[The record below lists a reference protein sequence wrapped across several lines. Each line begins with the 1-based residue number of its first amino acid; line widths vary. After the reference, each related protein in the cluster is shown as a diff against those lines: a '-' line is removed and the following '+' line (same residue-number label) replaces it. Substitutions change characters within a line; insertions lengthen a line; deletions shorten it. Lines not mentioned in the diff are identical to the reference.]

1 MGQGGIPN
9 WRQYPHWARGP
20 ALIEGDEI
28 VLDEGRAQPY
38 FLYEPTD
45 LLFDLAEIAADPSD
59 LDPRRAAAFVRRHGL
74 LWHGVDELGTG
85 KCREPLKNWW
95 VESYALAVTI
105 DLYMRLKEAATTGSA
120 DPLRA
125 MPFDFMEFIEG
136 GDPEDDEFLIET
148 ASLVLAEAISMRLE
162 GCSGGIVSSLGV
174 DVERRSPLH
183 FLLAQNPPDLVTA
196 AYADLAMG
204 MVNRVPMEECQGCG
218 RVFIP
223 QSGKQKY
230 CTKSCSSTNRWRRW
244 KAHQNGE

>member
-174 DVERRSPLH
+174 DV
-183 FLLAQNPPDLVTA
+183 
-196 AYADLAMG
+196 
-204 MVNRVPMEECQGCG
+204 
-218 RVFIP
+218 
-223 QSGKQKY
+223 
-230 CTKSCSSTNRWRRW
+230 
-244 KAHQNGE
+244 